1 MFFLSKD
8 ERLRFELIKLVI
20 GLRNVSILPQLYK
33 FVKGDDHALDDVGE
47 FTEWL
52 KEKNK
57 WL

>member
-33 FVKGDDHALDDVGE
+33 FVKGDDHALDDVGD
-47 FTEWL
+47 FMQWL
-52 KEKNK
+52 REKNK
-57 WL
+57 CL